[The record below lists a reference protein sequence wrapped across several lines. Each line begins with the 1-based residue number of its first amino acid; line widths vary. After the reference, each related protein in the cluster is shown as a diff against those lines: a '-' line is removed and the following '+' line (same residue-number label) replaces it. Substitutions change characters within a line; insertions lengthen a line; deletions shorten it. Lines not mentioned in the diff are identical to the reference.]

1 MATRSNSSAFEQN
14 YSRMLHS
21 RAENTEQ
28 RAVPNTEQG
37 AEPVGQRIAVAYQL
51 AGDGPAVIAIQGVG
65 VIGNGWRPQ
74 IDEFARRFRMVT
86 FDNRGIGRSA
96 PGTPPLTIEDMA
108 GDVVALMNTVGV
120 DRAHVIGHSMGG
132 LIALHVAL
140 TVPERV
146 KSLALLCTF
155 ADGAEPG
162 RLSLGMMWHGLR
174 ARVGTR
180 AMRRNGMMRMIMP
193 AAYLRGVDRS
203 HLAEDLAKLFGRDLA
218 DHPPIVSRQLE
229 AMSKYNCVAR
239 LREIRGIPTL
249 VASGA
254 HDPIAPSR
262 LGQAIADGIS
272 GARFVEFPH
281 ASHALPIQCPR
292 EINTLLLKHLTAAE
306 L

>member
-1 MATRSNSSAFEQN
+1 
-14 YSRMLHS
+14 MLHP
-21 RAENTEQ
+21 RAQITKQSAMSNTTP
-28 RAVPNTEQG
+28 R
-37 AEPVGQRIAVAYQL
+37 AEPVGQRIDVAYQI

-74 IDEFARRFRMVT
+74 IDELARRFRVVT

-108 GDVVALMNTVGV
+108 SDVVALMNSIGV
-120 DRAHVIGHSMGG
+120 DRAHLIGHSMGG

-140 TVPERV
+140 TIPDRV

-162 RLSLGMMWHGLR
+162 RLSLGMVWHGLR

-180 AMRRNGMMRMIMP
+180 AMRRKGMMRMIMP
-193 AAYLRGVDRS
+193 ASYLRGVDRS
-203 HLAEDLAKLFGRDLA
+203 HLAEDLAELFGRDLA

-229 AMSKYNCVAR
+229 AMSKYSCVAR
-239 LREIRGIPTL
+239 LREIRGVPTL

-272 GARFVEFPH
+272 GARFVEFKD

-292 EINTLLLKHLTAAE
+292 KINTLLLEHLAAAE

>member
-1 MATRSNSSAFEQN
+1 MAIRSNSSALEQN
-14 YSRMLHS
+14 YGRMVHS
-21 RAENTEQ
+21 RAQNTEQ
-28 RAVPNTEQG
+28 SALPNPAHGT
-37 AEPVGQRIAVAYQL
+37 EPVGQPVDVAYQI
-51 AGDGPAVIAIQGVG
+51 AGEGPAVVAIQGVG

-74 IDEFARRFRMVT
+74 IDELGRRFRMVT

-108 GDVVALMNTVGV
+108 GDVVALMNTIGV

-162 RLSLGMMWHGLR
+162 RLSLGMVWHGLR

-180 AMRRNGMMRMIMP
+180 AMRRNGMMSMIMP

-203 HLAEDLAKLFGRDLA
+203 HLAEDLAELFGRDLA

-249 VASGA
+249 IASGA
-254 HDPIAPSR
+254 DDPIAPSR
-262 LGQAIADGIS
+262 LGRAIADGVS
-272 GARFVEFPH
+272 GARFVEFSD

-292 EINTLLLKHLTAAE
+292 EINTLLLQHLTTAE

>member
-1 MATRSNSSAFEQN
+1 MPKMAN
-14 YSRMLHS
+14 
-21 RAENTEQ
+21 
-28 RAVPNTEQG
+28 G
-37 AEPVGQRIAVAYQL
+37 AEPVARRIDVAYQI
-51 AGDGPAVIAIQGVG
+51 AGDGPAVIAIQGIG

-74 IDEFARRFRMVT
+74 IDELARRFRIVT
-86 FDNRGIGRSA
+86 FDHRGIGRSA
-96 PGTPPLTIEDMA
+96 PGTPPLTVEDMA
-108 GDVVALMNTVGV
+108 GDVVALMNTTGV
-120 DRAHVIGHSMGG
+120 DCVHIIGHSLGG

-162 RLSLGMMWHGLR
+162 RLSLGMVWHGLR
-174 ARVGTR
+174 ARIGTR

-203 HLAEDLAKLFGRDLA
+203 TLAEDLAELFGRDLA
-218 DHPPIVSRQLE
+218 DQPPIVSQQLE
-229 AMSKYNCVAR
+229 AMSHYNCVAR

-272 GARFVEFPH
+272 GARFVEFPD
-281 ASHALPIQCPR
+281 ASHALPIQCAR
-292 EINTLLLKHLTAAE
+292 EINALLLQHLTSAE
-306 L
+306 R